1 MINRRKSKEI
11 IIGNIK
17 IGGSA
22 PVSVQSMCNTDTRD
36 VSATLEQINK
46 MAERGCELV
55 RLAVLNKDAG
65 DAIKDIVKHSP
76 LPLIADI
83 HFDYRLAIQCIN
95 NGINALRLNPGN
107 IGKRENVE
115 KVVKLAKQQK
125 IPIRIGVN
133 AGSLEKNLQEDNETE
148 DKVLSPHSPI
158 ALSPSDNLAM
168 QMVKSALKHIKILE
182 DLDFDLIKVSL
193 KSSDV
198 LTTIEAYR
206 LIAEKIPYPLHL
218 GVTEAGTMRQGLI
231 KSSVG
236 LGTLLAEGI
245 GDTIRVSL
253 TEDPVEEVTAGF
265 DILKSLNLRQRGVN
279 FISCPTCGRTQI
291 NLIELAKRVEEKFK
305 DLDKP
310 VTIATMGCAVN
321 GPGEARHADFGI
333 AGGIGE
339 GYIFKKG
346 EIVARVPEEQLLEKL
361 EEIIIKSSV

>member
-1 MINRRKSKEI
+1 MINRRKSKELN
-11 IIGNIK
+11 IGNVK
-17 IGGSA
+17 IGNGA
-22 PVSVQSMCNTDTRD
+22 PISVQSMCNTDTRN
-36 VSATLEQINK
+36 VNATLNQIAR

-55 RLAVLNKDAG
+55 RLAVLNKDAAE
-65 DAIKDIVKHSP
+65 AIKDIVKKSP

-95 NGINALRLNPGN
+95 NGIDALRLNPGN

-115 KVVKLAKQQK
+115 KVVTLAKQQQ

-133 AGSLEKNLQEDNETE
+133 AGSLEKALQEKDIPLYE
-148 DKVLSPHSPI
+148 K
-158 ALSPSDNLAM
+158 
-168 QMVKSALKHIKILE
+168 MVESALGHIKILE

-198 LTTIEAYR
+198 MTTIEAYR

-218 GVTEAGTMRQGLI
+218 GVTEAGTMRGGLI

-265 DILKSLNLRQRGVN
+265 DILKSLNLRQKGVN
-279 FISCPTCGRTQI
+279 FVSCPTCGRTQI
-291 NLIELAKRVEEKFK
+291 NLIELAKKVEERFK
-305 DLDKP
+305 NLDKP
-310 VTIATMGCAVN
+310 ITIATMGCAVN
-321 GPGEARHADFGI
+321 GPGEAKHADFGI

-346 EIVARVPEEQLLEKL
+346 EIIARVPENELLEKL
-361 EEIIIKSSV
+361 EEIITKSSI